1 MKTPLLHVDDI
12 AARGTEGDVLI
23 QRISFSLEAAERVAL
38 VGPNGAGK
46 TTCAKAVAGIRS
58 YSSGSIRL
66 NGEHEVNRLAPRELS
81 RLVSYVPQRVENLP
95 CFTVED
101 FLKLS
106 GDGEL
111 NAQAYSLVSHLG
123 ERYLPELSGG
133 ELQRVLIAG
142 AIAQEAHLVVLDEP
156 TASLDPRGRRE
167 VEELLR
173 TSVAKEVSAETKASP
188 AILLITHDISLAV
201 RVCERVLIMKQG
213 TIMWDGSPQDP
224 QMIAQLED
232 AYGCSFKRLSSD
244 GVPFVV
250 SV

>member
-1 MKTPLLHVDDI
+1 MKIPLLQVSDI
-12 AARGTEGDVLI
+12 AARGFDGEELI
-23 QRISFSLEAAERVAL
+23 QHINFSVGAAERVAL

-46 TTCAKAVAGIRS
+46 TTCAKAVAGIRP
-58 YSSGSIRL
+58 YSSGSIQI
-66 NGEHEVNRLAPRELS
+66 NGVHEVNRLLPRELS

-95 CFTVED
+95 YFTVED
-101 FLKLS
+101 FLTLS

-111 NAQAYSLVSHLG
+111 NAQAYSLVAHLG

-142 AIAQEAHLVVLDEP
+142 AITQGAHLLVLDEP

-173 TSVAKEVSAETKASP
+173 ASASKEVSSEVKSLP
-188 AILLITHDISLAV
+188 AMLLITHDISLAV
-201 RVCERVLIMKQG
+201 RVCARVLIMKQG
-213 TIMWDGSPQDP
+213 RIVWDGSSQDP

-232 AYGCSFKRLSSD
+232 AYGCAFKRLSSD

>member
-1 MKTPLLHVDDI
+1 MKIPLLQVNEI
-12 AARGTEGDVLI
+12 AVRGADGEELI
-23 QRISFSLEAAERVAL
+23 QHINFSVEAAERVAL

-46 TTCAKAVAGIRS
+46 TTCAKAVAGIRP
-58 YSSGSIRL
+58 YSSGAIQV
-66 NGEHEVNRLAPRELS
+66 NGVHEVNRLLPRELS

-95 CFTVED
+95 YFTVED

-111 NAQAYSLVSHLG
+111 NARAYSLVSHLG
-123 ERYLPELSGG
+123 ERCLPELSGG

-142 AIAQEAHLVVLDEP
+142 AIAQEAQLVVLDEP

-167 VEELLR
+167 VEELLC
-173 TSVAKEVSAETKASP
+173 TSVAKDVSAETKASP

-213 TIMWDGSPQDP
+213 TIMWDGFPQDP